1 MQSTVPDLAA
11 IAYGAA
17 HLVMLLGVGAIIF
30 VPFAP
35 GLAAIGLAV
44 LAYAGYAAFASQT
57 LSTFQMIALAGVV
70 FFTAAGSFSSWWS
83 EKLGIRFT
91 YITPEVLWGGFLALI
106 LVSILNLSMFW
117 QIIALFVG
125 ATIAAMAVQK
135 RGFKDALMHGP
146 VAIYSMLG
154 PRGFQL
160 LMALLV
166 CDLAITHLLHRL
178 APALPAGA
186 PPVPG
191 LH

>member
-1 MQSTVPDLAA
+1 MQSTVPDLAT
-11 IAYGAA
+11 IALTAA
-17 HLVMLLGVGAIIF
+17 HLVMLLGVGLIIF

-35 GLAAIGLAV
+35 GLAAVGLAA

-57 LSTFQMIALAGVV
+57 LSTFQVLALAGVA

-125 ATIAAMAVQK
+125 ATIAAIAVQK

-166 CDLAITHLLHRL
+166 SDLAITHLLHRV
-178 APALPAGA
+178 APSLPAGV